1 MMNIRLLQQR
11 FNTLVVVPSR
21 HTTKIIRRKK
31 KYDKTIISSRRY
43 YSNNNNSTT
52 TTTNVSGN
60 NTTSDAITTFLIGSP
75 IALGIAYFTHWTY
88 ENLSKKSLFKIPFF
102 GDMEPIKTNIY
113 FTLACAVPFIKFAPN
128 LEKLKATPSI
138 LFRYGIFG
146 TFFICSASGLCG
158 SYYKNSKKIRE
169 YSQMILSMLELKNH
183 MYCSNCYPHYP
194 YSL

>member
-1 MMNIRLLQQR
+1 MINISRLLQQR
-11 FNTLVVVPSR
+11 FNTLVPLR
-21 HTTKIIRRKK
+21 HTTKIIRRKKK

-43 YSNNNNSTT
+43 YSNNNNST

-88 ENLSKKSLFKIPFF
+88 ENLSKISLFKIPFF

-128 LEKLKATPSI
+128 YSETNIKYLIK
-138 LFRYGIFG
+138 
-146 TFFICSASGLCG
+146 GL
-158 SYYKNSKKIRE
+158 SVNISP
-169 YSQMILSMLELKNH
+169 NT
-183 MYCSNCYPHYP
+183 
-194 YSL
+194 